1 VTRCV
6 AVTGATGFVGRQVV
20 RALAAQGA
28 AVVPVVRPARRAT
41 VSPWPGVAR
50 VVVTDDLFAEPSTRW
65 ADALAGV
72 DTLVHAAWYAEPGR
86 YLLAAENLGCL
97 AGTVRLAE
105 GAVAAGVT
113 RVVGVGTCLEYAPG
127 PEPLD
132 VNAPLDPVTPYAAAK
147 AAAWLALSRLLPQL
161 GVAFAWCRLF
171 HLHGEGE
178 DPRRLV
184 PYLRARLAAGEMATL
199 SAGTQVRDFLDVT
212 EAGARIARVALG
224 AGTGA
229 FNICSGA
236 PVTVR
241 ALAERI
247 AAEMGRPELLSFG
260 TRPLD
265 PGEPPVLV
273 GVPTAVP

>member
-1 VTRCV
+1 MTRVV

-20 RALAAQGA
+20 RALAAAGA
-28 AVVPVVRPARRAT
+28 AVVPVVRAPRAAA
-41 VSPWPGVAR
+41 VAGWPGVTR
-50 VVVTDDLFAEPSTRW
+50 VVATDDLFAEPPTRW
-65 ADALAGV
+65 RDALADV

-86 YLLAAENLGCL
+86 YLLAWENLACL
-97 AGTVRLAE
+97 AGSMRLVE
-105 GAVAAGVT
+105 GAVAAGVA
-113 RVVGVGTCLEYAPG
+113 RVVGVGTCLEYAPSLA
-127 PEPLD
+127 PLAVD
-132 VNAPLDPVTPYAAAK
+132 APLDPVTPYAAAK
-147 AAAWLALSRLLPQL
+147 AATWLALSRLLPPQ
-161 GVAFAWCRLF
+161 GVAFAWCRVF

-184 PYLRARLAAGEMATL
+184 PYLRARLAAGEVATL
-199 SAGTQVRDFLDVT
+199 SAGTQQRDFLDVA
-212 EAGARIARVALG
+212 EAGARVARVALG

-229 FNICSGA
+229 FNICSGV

-247 AAEMGRPELLSFG
+247 AAEAGRPDLLSFG

-273 GVPTAVP
+273 GVPTPTG